1 MNHPHNLIGVF
12 RVALVTTPHPDSWM
26 REVEARGEG
35 VRTSRP
41 LDTRARLQELLVT
54 GLRTEAGIC
63 EADWARARGRGGL
76 SLAQLAASLLRQ
88 TTGFVWT
95 GGRLRLSPDKICILD
110 SILPDALNV
119 LDEIYT

>member
-1 MNHPHNLIGVF
+1 M
-12 RVALVTTPHPDSWM
+12 ALVTTPHPDSWM

-63 EADWARARGRGGL
+63 EADWARVRGRGGP

-88 TTGFVWT
+88 TTGFLWT